1 MLRPTFITAFVSLG
15 LTALASSALA
25 QGMGLEG
32 LHDHRREGGK
42 VCMVDHFHDGSGN
55 GKSRKAAEAD
65 AARSWSEFT
74 AWEYGGRW
82 GSFGNAANKT
92 MNCSTS
98 GGSWSCQVS
107 ARPCRAGR

>member
-1 MLRPTFITAFVSLG
+1 MQRPALIAAIASVGVS
-15 LTALASSALA
+15 ALASSAIA

-42 VCMVDHFHDGSGN
+42 VCMVDHFHDGSGS
-55 GKSRKAAEAD
+55 GKTRKSAEAD
-65 AARSWSEFT
+65 AARAWAEFT

-82 GSFGNAANKT
+82 GSYGNAANKS
-92 MNCSTS
+92 MSCSAS
-98 GGSWSCQVS
+98 AGSWTCQTS

>member
-1 MLRPTFITAFVSLG
+1 MLRPIFIAAIASVG

-32 LHDHRREGGK
+32 LHDHRREGNK
-42 VCMVDHFHDGSGN
+42 VCMVDHFHDGSGS
-55 GKSRKAAEAD
+55 GKTRKLAEAD
-65 AARSWSEFT
+65 AARAWSEFT

-82 GSFGNAANKT
+82 GSYGNAANKT
-92 MNCSTS
+92 MNCSNS
-98 GGSWSCQVS
+98 GGTWSCQIS